1 MSEERNPMASSIL
14 SIIVLI
20 FLAALVAAFAI
31 SAGVVALLNSFEKS
45 SLENSAALEMAL
57 SDAFRASPES
67 VSTGGANVTIT
78 ATQSSS
84 SDGT

>member
-1 MSEERNPMASSIL
+1 MASSIL

-31 SAGVVALLNSFEKS
+31 SAGVVALLNSFEKV
-45 SLENSAALEMAL
+45 SLDNSVALEMAL

-67 VSTGGANVTIT
+67 VSTVGANVTIT
-78 ATQSSS
+78 ATQSSI